1 MCNLRACCY
10 EIRLYL
16 IPPCDGNCIR
26 CKGAQDSSWSARG
39 TPARLLFN
47 HPIKSLVE
55 FINNYVI
62 IFIWF
67 KSCVTNTIN
76 HCRVAINVILSY
88 QILKYSNRHVGKI
101 SEIEEGIEIV
111 TMFFWRG
118 LPDGDVERLAKSTV
132 VREVVVGQCRSSCV
146 AGYHG
151 DPEVIT
157 HQIMINSFSSI
168 FTLMSTRPT
177 ASYC

>member
-39 TPARLLFN
+39 TP
-47 HPIKSLVE
+47 
-55 FINNYVI
+55 
-62 IFIWF
+62 
-67 KSCVTNTIN
+67 
-76 HCRVAINVILSY
+76 
-88 QILKYSNRHVGKI
+88 
-101 SEIEEGIEIV
+101 
-111 TMFFWRG
+111 
-118 LPDGDVERLAKSTV
+118 DGDVERLAKSTV

-151 DPEVIT
+151 DP
-157 HQIMINSFSSI
+157 
-168 FTLMSTRPT
+168 
-177 ASYC
+177 